1 MSNENRQPAGVPVGG
16 QFATGTKAESGTELA
31 AVPDG
36 TVPEDYR
43 GTCKGCDGNVG
54 MTEDNQ
60 VVHID
65 DSHLPIDDAETAG
78 HEPEFD
84 PYTYDGGDVDT
95 IAEASGWGSSAW
107 ERYTDARDE
116 RNLATTAA
124 EAFAKGQASMVG
136 GIDLTG
142 TAGDVRDAAAKALWH
157 TETIYQIAGVKDLAE
172 NILEEYPDAAYLEL
186 EDSDQEGS
194 SFIGTRILDANGN
207 ELGDMEEFEKHWG
220 ALSDLPDRP
229 QHWVEVGEDGTTT
242 STGDARYSFIE
253 LEGSRRRAYT
263 GRIDLKAAAAVDLT
277 TL

>member
-1 MSNENRQPAGVPVGG
+1 
-16 QFATGTKAESGTELA
+16 
-31 AVPDG
+31 
-36 TVPEDYR
+36 
-43 GTCKGCDGNVG
+43 

-95 IAEASGWGSSAW
+95 IAEASGWGGTAW
-107 ERYTDARDE
+107 EAYTDARDD
-116 RNLATTAA
+116 RNLAAVTA
-124 EAFAKGQASMVG
+124 EAFAKGQASVVG
-136 GIDLTG
+136 GIDMS
-142 TAGDVRDAAAKALWH
+142 GDTSDIHVSALNAMWRA
-157 TETIYQIAGVKDLAE
+157 ETLYQIAGVKDLAE
-172 NILEEYPDAAYLEL
+172 TILAEYPDATHLEL

-194 SFIGTRILDANGN
+194 AFIGTRVLDANGN
-207 ELGDMEEFEKHWG
+207 ELGDMEEFEDHWA

-253 LEGSRRRAYT
+253 LEGS
-263 GRIDLKAAAAVDLT
+263 
-277 TL
+277 